1 MRARRSTR
9 TWSGAPSTRRSRI
22 PLKKQM
28 RRVLDLVLW
37 ATVVALPGC
46 ATAQSIGV
54 GPAVNTTEGPQLA
67 PAIDSATVLAGAVR
81 EPVELTFKSKRD
93 SLSWVTARKKA
104 ESADGF
110 RVVVSLFDRTLWVLS
125 GDDTLREATVAV
137 AKGTELKLGDKSW
150 SFETPRGMRSVLKK
164 DSLPVW
170 VPPEWHYAEV
180 AQEHNLKLSHMPQ
193 KGTVRLS
200 DGNRLAVR
208 DSSVGV
214 LFSDGVFAPLPIDE
228 EIVFDSTLF
237 IPPVGTKNRR
247 IEGEL
252 GRYRLD
258 LGNGYLLHG
267 TPHEE
272 TIGTAATHGCIRL
285 KGDDIEWLFEN
296 VPVGTRVFI
305 Y

>member
-1 MRARRSTR
+1 
-9 TWSGAPSTRRSRI
+9 
-22 PLKKQM
+22 M
-28 RRVLDLVLW
+28 RRVFELMLW
-37 ATVVALPGC
+37 SLVVALPAC
-46 ATAQSIGV
+46 AAAQSIGA
-54 GPAVNTTEGPQLA
+54 GPQVNNEGPQLA
-67 PAIDSATVLAGAVR
+67 PAVDSTTVLAGAVK
-81 EPVELTFKSKRD
+81 EPAEVKFRSRRD
-93 SLSWVTARKKA
+93 SLAWLTARKKA
-104 ESADGF
+104 ERADGF
-110 RVVVSLFDRTLWVLS
+110 RIVVSLFDRTLWVMR
-125 GDDTLREATVAV
+125 GEDTLRAATVAV

-150 SFETPRGMRSVLKK
+150 NFETPRGMRTVLRK
-164 DSLPVW
+164 DSLPIW

-180 AQEHNLKLSHMPQ
+180 AQEHNLKLAHMPQ
-193 KGTVRLS
+193 RGSVKLS
-200 DGNRLAVR
+200 DGNRLSVR
-208 DSSVGV
+208 DSIVGV
-214 LFSDGVFAPLPIDE
+214 LFTDGVFAPLPIDE

-237 IPPVGTKNRR
+237 VPPVGTKNRR

-296 VPVGTRVFI
+296 VPVGTKVFI

>member
-1 MRARRSTR
+1 MRARRPATV
-9 TWSGAPSTRRSRI
+9 WGGAPFTEGAG
-22 PLKKQM
+22 LKKQM
-28 RRVLDLVLW
+28 RRVFELMLW
-37 ATVVALPGC
+37 SLVVALPAC
-46 ATAQSIGV
+46 AAAQSIGV
-54 GPAVNTTEGPQLA
+54 GPQVNNEGPQLA
-67 PAIDSATVLAGAVR
+67 PAVDSATVLAGAVR
-81 EPVELTFKSKRD
+81 EPVEIKFRNRRD
-93 SLSWVTARKKA
+93 SLGWVSARKKA
-104 ESADGF
+104 ERSDGF
-110 RVVVSLFDRTLWVLS
+110 RIVVSLFDRTLWVMRD
-125 GDDTLREATVAV
+125 DDTLRVATVAV

-150 SFETPRGMRSVLKK
+150 NFETPRGMRTVLRK
-164 DSLPVW
+164 DSLPIW

-180 AQEHNLKLSHMPQ
+180 AQEHNLKLAHMPQ
-193 KGTVRLS
+193 RGVVKLS

-214 LFSDGVFAPLPIDE
+214 LFTDGVFAPLPIDE

-237 IPPVGTKNRR
+237 VPPVGTKNRR

-285 KGDDIEWLFEN
+285 KGEDIEWLFEN

>member
-1 MRARRSTR
+1 
-9 TWSGAPSTRRSRI
+9 
-22 PLKKQM
+22 M

-37 ATVVALPGC
+37 TTVALLPAC
-46 ATAQSIGV
+46 ATAQSIGA
-54 GPAVNTTEGPQLA
+54 GPQVNNEGPQLG
-67 PAIDSATVLAGAVR
+67 PAIDSATVLAGAVK
-81 EPVELTFKSKRD
+81 EPVELKFRSKRD

-104 ESADGF
+104 EHADGF

-125 GDDTLREATVAV
+125 DDDTLREATVAV

-150 SFETPRGMRSVLKK
+150 NFETPRGMRTVLKK

-193 KGTVRLS
+193 KGPVRLS
-200 DGNRLAVR
+200 DGNRLVVR
-208 DSSVGV
+208 DSAVGV
-214 LFSDGVFAPLPIDE
+214 LFTDGVFAPLPLDE
-228 EIVFDSTLF
+228 EIVFDSTLY

-285 KGDDIEWLFEN
+285 KGEDIEWLFEN
-296 VPVGTRVFI
+296 VPIGTKVFI